1 MRVMEAMQGLRCF
14 FSSVWGV
21 GGGRGRS
28 LHEAEGEDAHEEFAL
43 AALGVQ
49 VAEDGDGEEDGDEV
63 GGDVD
68 AAEGDPDGAEVD
80 ALAGCVGE
88 ELLPEV
94 GDGLAD
100 EGEGQDVGEGADG
113 VEAEEVRAD
122 GVEARESE
130 DASVE
135 EEDGGFEEETF
146 DGVDDGGGPLCLL
159 VDQGVG
165 AG

>member
-1 MRVMEAMQGLRCF
+1 MARRERRQRRQAGARDAQRHLDAAPQVVLPDGAAEVAGRDVAEGEDAGDGGDAGAAVF
-14 FSSVWGV
+14 FLVSV
-21 GGGRGRS
+21 GGWWGGEGRGRS

-49 VAEDGDGEEDGDEV
+49 VAQDGDGEEDGDEV

-80 ALAGCVGE
+80 AFAGGCVGE

-100 EGEGQDVGEGADG
+100 EGEG
-113 VEAEEVRAD
+113 
-122 GVEARESE
+122 
-130 DASVE
+130 
-135 EEDGGFEEETF
+135 
-146 DGVDDGGGPLCLL
+146 
-159 VDQGVG
+159 
-165 AG
+165 